1 MAKAKWIWAGAMVLL
16 YGSFWIWYGGD
27 GDPISQAEG
36 EKMLAQIE
44 QLHGVK
50 FEDTSEGSMSRNLLA
65 MLPNDDGKE
74 FYAVN
79 LETRNKGAKA
89 KEAETRYGE
98 IVVPLLLER
107 GGHPVF
113 VSERAGLMLGKY
125 GEQID
130 RVGVVRY
137 RSLRDLLDMILDE
150 RMVEGNA
157 FKTASLAHTEVFIT
171 RPTITAVQVRLVLGM
186 LLLII
191 GFIGWKLID
200 WRQNSRRE
208 FETEQQLKPA
218 NKQEP
223 VSGV

>member
-1 MAKAKWIWAGAMVLL
+1 MGKAEWIWVAFLAIL
-16 YGSFWIWYGGD
+16 YGSFWIWYGGN

-36 EKMLAQIE
+36 EKMLGQIE

-50 FEDTSEGSMSRNLLA
+50 FEDTPEGSMSRNLLA

-79 LETRNKGAKA
+79 LETRNKGVKA
-89 KEAETRYGE
+89 KEAEVRYGE

-130 RVGVVRY
+130 RVAVVRY
-137 RSLRDLLDMILDE
+137 RSLRDLLDMIRDE
-150 RMVEGNA
+150 RMVEGNK

-171 RPTITAVQVRLVLGM
+171 RPTTTFVQVRLMVG
-186 LLLII
+186 LLLFFI
-191 GFIGWKLID
+191 GVLGWKLID
-200 WRQNSRRE
+200 WRQNRKRD
-208 FETEQQLKPA
+208 A
-218 NKQEP
+218 DA
-223 VSGV
+223 GA